1 MNNNE
6 IISHDSTIAAQEN
19 SYDVITASHS
29 HYPNYDDE
37 QHNKVIDEIIYAIK
51 DDRINTKH
59 AISAEIASSA
69 RAQNQ
74 NERAITACEKEL
86 RRNDLSTSQRQE
98 LINRICSAAESTSQ
112 INIESRDFINSQI
125 EKSHKLPFQIV
136 GLFTLITIGG
146 LCGHA
151 LLRKAA

>member
-1 MNNNE
+1 MDFLTMSISSSGSWTSVERIMSGTRHPIRFVIEAE
-6 IISHDSTIAAQEN
+6 IIS
-19 SYDVITASHS
+19 
-29 HYPNYDDE
+29 
-37 QHNKVIDEIIYAIK
+37 AIK